1 MTFMAKQRCLQA
13 IAPGTSTFF
22 LTKLTLVQVGTFQ
35 QRPLDIREQI
45 VQRLLT
51 GLCLIAPGASFLSNF
66 KKKKFTEFHFF
77 PLVY

>member
-1 MTFMAKQRCLQA
+1 MTFRAEQRRFQA
-13 IAPGTSTFF
+13 IAPRGYTFL

-35 QRPLDIREQI
+35 QRPLDIREQA

-66 KKKKFTEFHFF
+66 
-77 PLVY
+77 